1 MGGKCMHPSPTHQ
14 ITCFLSTRLE
24 RAHHKPTYVAASIR
38 QPNNAISLD
47 HQPMSLHSHVFKA
60 LSPLL
65 VSTILVTTAAT
76 PPPAALAENVR
87 VEDVKSSTL
96 RAGLEAANEGR
107 LDAAEKFFKVYLA
120 QEDPS
125 SASAF
130 SNLGN
135 VHLQQGKTQL
145 ALEDFTTAIEL
156 APEAAVPRLNRS
168 IAYEQLGV
176 DEEKQGR
183 TTAANDFYRKALADC
198 DAATAADPKEFA
210 AWFDKGNVQMRTSDY
225 VGALESFNKAA
236 DLAAIP
242 GYRLRAATLQ
252 YQTGDVAR
260 SMQTMRGIIRKNSNY
275 AEARAA
281 LAAVNWSVGNVDVAE
296 ELLAS
301 AEDLDGA
308 LWKDLN
314 EVKEMT
320 RWPPALY
327 DAYSRL
333 LKVMP

>member
-1 MGGKCMHPSPTHQ
+1 M
-14 ITCFLSTRLE
+14 
-24 RAHHKPTYVAASIR
+24 
-38 QPNNAISLD
+38 
-47 HQPMSLHSHVFKA
+47 
-60 LSPLL
+60 PLL
-65 VSTILVTTAAT
+65 TTILVTTAT
-76 PPPAALAENVR
+76 PPLAALAENVR
-87 VEDVKSSTL
+87 VEDVTNSTL

-107 LDAAEKFFKVYLA
+107 LDAAEKFFKAYIA
-120 QEDPS
+120 QEDNS
-125 SASAF
+125 SASGF

-145 ALEDFTTAIEL
+145 ALEDFTKAVDL
-156 APEAAVPRLNRS
+156 AGPGAAVPLLNRS

-183 TTAANDFYRKALADC
+183 KTTAAGYYQKALSDC

-210 AWFDKGNVQMRTSDY
+210 AWFDKGNVQMRLEDY
-225 VGALESFNKAA
+225 TAALDSFNKAA

-252 YQTGDVAR
+252 YQTGNIAKAK
-260 SMQTMRGIIRKNSNY
+260 QTMRGIIRKNSNY

-281 LAAVNWSVGNVDVAE
+281 LAAVNWAEGNVDVAE

-308 LWKDLN
+308 LWKDID
-314 EVKEMT
+314 EVKELT

-333 LKVMP
+333 LKVVP

>member
-1 MGGKCMHPSPTHQ
+1 MAAKGMHPCFNPQ
-14 ITCFLSTRLE
+14 ITCFLSSHRWQANHTHTRINGSSP
-24 RAHHKPTYVAASIR
+24 RHDNT
-38 QPNNAISLD
+38 ISLEE
-47 HQPMSLHSHVFKA
+47 QPTSLQSHILRA
-60 LSPLL
+60 LSPLFAT
-65 VSTILVTTAAT
+65 TILITTTAA
-76 PPPAALAENVR
+76 PPLPALAENVR
-87 VEDVKSSTL
+87 VEDVTSPTL

-107 LDAAEKFFKVYLA
+107 LDTAERFFKMYIA

-125 SASAF
+125 SASGF

-145 ALEDFTTAIEL
+145 ALEDFTKAVDL

-183 TTAANDFYRKALADC
+183 KTTAAAFYQKALEDC

-210 AWFDKGNVQMRTSDY
+210 AWFDKGNVQMRLEDY
-225 VGALESFNKAA
+225 TGALESFNRAA

-252 YQTGDVAR
+252 YQTGDVKK

-281 LAAVNWSVGNVDVAE
+281 LAAVNWAEGNVEVAE

-308 LWKDLN
+308 LWKDIS
-314 EVKEMT
+314 EVREMT

-333 LKVMP
+333 LKVIP

>member
-1 MGGKCMHPSPTHQ
+1 MVATCMRVCLAPE
-14 ITCFLSTRLE
+14 ITYIRNHRWQASR
-24 RAHHKPTYVAASIR
+24 KPICVAASSTRHYIAASSD
-38 QPNNAISLD
+38 QHTSTL
-47 HQPMSLHSHVFKA
+47 LSHLSRA
-60 LSPLL
+60 LGPIFA
-65 VSTILVTTAAT
+65 TILITTSG
-76 PPPAALAENVR
+76 PSLPALAENVR
-87 VEDVKSSTL
+87 VEDVESATL

-107 LDAAEKFFKVYLA
+107 LDAAERFFKTYLA
-120 QEDPS
+120 QEDQA
-125 SASAF
+125 SASGF

-145 ALEDFTTAIEL
+145 ALEDFTKAVEL
-156 APEAAVPRLNRS
+156 APDAAVPLLNRS

-176 DEEKQGR
+176 DEEKQGHKS
-183 TTAANDFYRKALADC
+183 AAAAYYEKALADC

-210 AWFDKGNVQMRTSDY
+210 AWFDKGNVQMRVEDY
-225 VGALESFNKAA
+225 TAALESFNKAA

-252 YQTGDVAR
+252 YQTGDIAKAK
-260 SMQTMRGIIRKNSNY
+260 QTMRGIIRKNGNY

-281 LAAVNWSVGNVDVAE
+281 LAAVNWAEGNVEVAE
-296 ELLAS
+296 ELLAT

-308 LWKDLN
+308 FWKD
-314 EVKEMT
+314 EKMVREST

>member
-1 MGGKCMHPSPTHQ
+1 MAARCTHPCCQLQITSFLPTHRWQTNYKPASIVASSKRNSHDKKLEQQQ
-14 ITCFLSTRLE
+14 ITLQSQLSR
-24 RAHHKPTYVAASIR
+24 
-38 QPNNAISLD
+38 
-47 HQPMSLHSHVFKA
+47 A
-60 LSPLL
+60 LSPLFAT
-65 VSTILVTTAAT
+65 TILVTTAA
-76 PPPAALAENVR
+76 PLLAALAENVR
-87 VEDVKSSTL
+87 VEDVTSSTL

-107 LDAAEKFFKVYLA
+107 LDAAEKFFKAYLA

-125 SASAF
+125 SASGF

-145 ALEDFTTAIEL
+145 ALEDFTKAVDL

-176 DEEKQGR
+176 NEEKQGR
-183 TTAANDFYRKALADC
+183 ETAAADYYKKALADC

-210 AWFDKGNVQMRTSDY
+210 AWFDKGNVQMRVGDY
-225 VGALESFNKAA
+225 TGALESYNKAA

-252 YQTGDVAR
+252 YQTGDIAKAK
-260 SMQTMRGIIRKNSNY
+260 QTMRGIIRKNSNY

-281 LAAVNWSVGNVDVAE
+281 LAAVNWAEGNVDVAE

-314 EVKEMT
+314 EVREMT

-333 LKVMP
+333 LKVIP